1 MDYYGL
7 NECKLKWTRT
17 FGQFRVPIPCFL
29 AFIQKISKTRLHPPP
44 PILAP
49 SSSPIQFRMS
59 KDQTAAGIPLGDNDS
74 VDSRSN
80 QVLALKSEQ
89 AALQTQV
96 DLNVAGQSVPHKKS
110 WLYRIVSTVVLVA
123 TLAGLTISY
132 PKWKPSLDAFIR
144 PKVANK
150 PKPRPPLVSLA
161 TAKSESISQYINCLG
176 TVTAF
181 NIVSVKSRADGELLE
196 VAFTEGQLVEQGQ
209 LLARIDPRSYIAARD
224 QVQGQ
229 LERDQAMLALAKL
242 TLDRMKNVSIRDA
255 MSQQELDER
264 AATVRQAEATVLVD
278 RAALASAELQLSY
291 TKIHA
296 PIQGRVG
303 LRVIDQGNIV
313 KANDANGIAVITQL
327 QPISVVFA
335 IPQDAIPRVRSRLAE
350 AGTVEVLAFDRSFQ
364 QLIQTGSLTA
374 IDNQVDASTG
384 TLKLKAKFENE
395 SESLFPNQ
403 FVNIRLLVKEW
414 TDAIVIPSSAIQRG
428 PDFSYVYVVS
438 TTGEDSTV
446 DLHKIVVSFTDTGRA
461 VIESGLSVGD
471 RVVVEGTDKLQP
483 GGKVTLPGAKPIKP

>member
-1 MDYYGL
+1 MIG
-7 NECKLKWTRT
+7 R
-17 FGQFRVPIPCFL
+17 FRVPISCIL
-29 AFIQKISKTRLHPPP
+29 HIIQTGQKLRFHIAP
-44 PILAP
+44 PIAAFP
-49 SSSPIQFRMS
+49 SSPIQFRMS
-59 KDQTAAGIPLGDNDS
+59 KEHTTAGLPLGDNDS
-74 VDSRSN
+74 VDSRSS

-89 AALQTQV
+89 TTHQPQV
-96 DLNVAGQSVPHKKS
+96 DLAVLGQTVPHKAS

-123 TLAGLTISY
+123 TVAGLAISY
-132 PKWKPSLDAFIR
+132 PKWKPTLDAFIR
-144 PKVANK
+144 PSVANK

-181 NIVSVKSRADGELLE
+181 NVVSVRSRADGELLE
-196 VAFTEGQLVEQGQ
+196 VAFSEGQLVEQGQ
-209 LLARIDPRSYIAARD
+209 LLARIDPRSYVAARD

-229 LERDQAMLALAKL
+229 LERDQAILGLAKL

-255 MSQQELDER
+255 TSQQEMDEK

-291 TKIHA
+291 TKIDA
-296 PIQGRVG
+296 PITGRVG
-303 LRVIDQGNIV
+303 LRVIDRGNIV
-313 KANDANGIAVITQL
+313 KANDAKGIAVITQL

-374 IDNQVDASTG
+374 IDNQVDSSTG

-414 TDAIVIPSSAIQRG
+414 ADAIVIPSSAVQRG
-428 PDFSYVYVVS
+428 PDFSYAYVVS
-438 TTGEDSTV
+438 TTGEDATV
-446 DLHKIVVSFTDTGRA
+446 DINKIVVSFTDAGRA

-483 GGKVTLPGAKPIKP
+483 GGKVTLPGAKPTKP